1 MAQQRLNNLCL
12 MSVERELSSA
22 LLEYVSP
29 LVDKFAD
36 IRTGGLT

>member
-29 LVDKFAD
+29 VVDKICGYEEQA
-36 IRTGGLT
+36 G